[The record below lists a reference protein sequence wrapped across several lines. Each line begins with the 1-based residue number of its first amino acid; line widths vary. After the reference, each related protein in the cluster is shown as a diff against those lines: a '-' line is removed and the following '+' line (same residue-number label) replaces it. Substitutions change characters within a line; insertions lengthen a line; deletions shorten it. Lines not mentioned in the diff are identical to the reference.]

1 MNRRSLCA
9 ISTMFKPMR
18 GKTNATFIPHDPT
31 FNETQIDYILISSR
45 WATAVTDSKVK
56 RGVSISRWGRKYD
69 HGLVKCLFT
78 SRLRTDKRPKQ
89 LDYSALKDVNTRNC
103 YEDMVKATINEG
115 VHDESDNSSSF
126 RDLLNTVSNAAKA
139 TLPVRKPMSL
149 RKRHVSDRTKQLYA
163 DRVNRYEKMTPME
176 RKSAARTVRELCRN
190 DYRDY
195 ISKVVSDIETA
206 DRSGNFREVSKLVR
220 VLANKRSSSIMP
232 CKDHSGNLITSSEQ
246 LLQAWNTFLEKKF
259 AAPACDSGKSR
270 EATVSPE
277 DHLSDDELDKS
288 LFAMKPGKAPGW
300 DVAPVELYQNSE
312 TARAELYRIL
322 RLIWDNEDI
331 PVEMVKGIFIMF
343 YKKKDRNCFA
353 NYRAICLLCHAYKL
367 LSAVISRRMTHD
379 LEDFLP
385 DSQAGFRPARGTRDN
400 VCILKWT
407 IKMVLRE
414 AREVVITFIDYSAA
428 FDTESY
434 LFLDEALRS
443 AGISIK
449 IRRMI
454 QCIYRVAKG
463 CVRISKADGT
473 FEYSDIFDIS
483 RGVFQGDIFSPV
495 AFVVALWRIFKLY
508 DRPNAGITLGSEPY
522 AVHVS
527 DLAYADDAGLVDE
540 DAQRSS
546 DRLSS
551 IASGSTNDAA
561 MSVSLDK
568 TKAMHIHKRDTISA
582 TTKTEI
588 VEMKFSHKCN
598 KCMRTFPTRH
608 GLECMKAV
616 GAGERKTVLALDRL
630 LTRQC
635 NE

>member
-1 MNRRSLCA
+1 
-9 ISTMFKPMR
+9 
-18 GKTNATFIPHDPT
+18 
-31 FNETQIDYILISSR
+31 
-45 WATAVTDSKVK
+45 
-56 RGVSISRWGRKYD
+56 
-69 HGLVKCLFT
+69 
-78 SRLRTDKRPKQ
+78 
-89 LDYSALKDVNTRNC
+89 
-103 YEDMVKATINEG
+103 
-115 VHDESDNSSSF
+115 
-126 RDLLNTVSNAAKA
+126 
-139 TLPVRKPMSL
+139 
-149 RKRHVSDRTKQLYA
+149 
-163 DRVNRYEKMTPME
+163 MTPME
-176 RKSAARTVRELCRN
+176 RKSAARTVRESCRN

-195 ISKVVSDIETA
+195 ISKVVSDMETA

-232 CKDHSGNLITSSEQ
+232 CKNHSGNLITSSEQ

-379 LEDFLP
+379 LEDILP

-400 VCILKWT
+400 VYILKWT

-414 AREVVITFIDYSAA
+414 AREAVITFIDYSAA
-428 FDTESY
+428 FDTESH

-449 IRRMI
+449 I
-454 QCIYRVAKG
+454 
-463 CVRISKADGT
+463 
-473 FEYSDIFDIS
+473 
-483 RGVFQGDIFSPV
+483 
-495 AFVVALWRIFKLY
+495 
-508 DRPNAGITLGSEPY
+508 
-522 AVHVS
+522 
-527 DLAYADDAGLVDE
+527 
-540 DAQRSS
+540 
-546 DRLSS
+546 
-551 IASGSTNDAA
+551 
-561 MSVSLDK
+561 
-568 TKAMHIHKRDTISA
+568 
-582 TTKTEI
+582 
-588 VEMKFSHKCN
+588 
-598 KCMRTFPTRH
+598 
-608 GLECMKAV
+608 
-616 GAGERKTVLALDRL
+616 
-630 LTRQC
+630 
-635 NE
+635 